1 MLPLAEPTYSVS
13 QLCGEIRELLA
24 EAFASVWVAG
34 EVQRLRPATRG
45 HVYFELVEK
54 GDDDAIV
61 GKLDAVIW
69 SADFQRVKRMLA
81 ATGQRLAE
89 GVQIRCR
96 GNLDFY
102 GAGGRLQLTVRE
114 VDPTFT
120 LGLLELRRRETL
132 AALTAAGLL
141 ERNRSLALP
150 ELPLALALITSAGSA
165 AYHDFLSGLRESGYG
180 FRVLFVHATVQGRDA
195 EREVVSA
202 LHALAAITASAT
214 RQIDCAVVIRG
225 GGSRTDLAAFDSR
238 AIAEAI
244 ARAPFPV
251 LTGLGHEIDRSIADL
266 VAHTAL
272 KTPTKVAE
280 FLVER
285 VARLEL
291 AVEELRRALRRE
303 ALSPLA
309 RAREELGRAERG
321 VSLARLRLA
330 GAGAH
335 VAEHARALARLG
347 RSALRAA
354 RRRGEEVRGRLVQAA
369 PRVLERAGRERL
381 RRGERICGAASG
393 HLREARATLQGLE
406 RLAVQLDPQRTLD
419 RGFSITRDTAGRLL
433 RHPTQV
439 ASGAALVSRLAG
451 GLLHSR
457 VTALESATAAGAA
470 APSPPSS
477 GPSRRRQPSRTPEA
491 QIALDLLPLPARP
504 AGAEQDKEEEAH

>member
-1 MLPLAEPTYSVS
+1 VS
-13 QLCGEIRELLA
+13 QLCGEIREVLA
-24 EAFASVWVAG
+24 EAFPAVWVAG
-34 EVQRLRPATRG
+34 EVARCKQGTRG
-45 HVYFELVEK
+45 HVYFELIEK
-54 GDDDAIV
+54 GDDDSIV

-69 SADFQRVKRMLA
+69 NADFQRVKRMLA
-81 ATGQRLAE
+81 ATDQRLAD

-102 GAGGRLQLTVRE
+102 GAGGRLQLTIRE
-114 VDPTFT
+114 VDPAFT

-132 AALTAAGLL
+132 AALAAAGLMD
-141 ERNRSLALP
+141 RNRALELP
-150 ELPLALALITSAGSA
+150 ELPLALALITSEGSA

-180 FRVLFVHATVQGRDA
+180 FRVLFVHAAVQGRDA

-202 LHALAAITASAT
+202 LRVLAALAGA
-214 RQIDCAVVIRG
+214 RVDCAVVIRG
-225 GGSRTDLAAFDSR
+225 GGSKTDLAAFDSR

-285 VARLEL
+285 VARLDL
-291 AVEELRRALRRE
+291 AVAELRRALRRE
-303 ALSPLA
+303 ALAPLA
-309 RAREELGRAERG
+309 WAREALGRAERG

-335 VAEHARALARLG
+335 VEEHARALARLG

-354 RRRGEEVRGRLVQAA
+354 GRRGEEVRARLALAA
-369 PRVLERAGRERL
+369 PRGVLRAELERRRRAERA
-381 RRGERICGAASG
+381 CGAARG

-406 RLAVQLDPQRTLD
+406 RLAAQLDPQRTLE
-419 RGFSITRDTAGRLL
+419 RGFSVTRDAGGRLL
-433 RHPTQV
+433 RHPAQV
-439 ASGAALVSRLAG
+439 SSGDALLSRLAG
-451 GLLHSR
+451 GLLRSR
-457 VTALESATAAGAA
+457 VEAGEAAAVAMASGATAPAGEIAEPALAA
-470 APSPPSS
+470 KPPMIAPRKPPRRPAPS
-477 GPSRRRQPSRTPEA
+477 A
-491 QIALDLLPLPARP
+491 QIALEFLPAPPGR
-504 AGAEQDKEEEAH
+504 EEEGR

>member
-1 MLPLAEPTYSVS
+1 MS

-24 EAFASVWVAG
+24 EAFPAIWVAG
-34 EVQRLRPATRG
+34 EVARCKQGTRG
-45 HVYFELVEK
+45 HVYFELIEK
-54 GDDDAIV
+54 GDRDSIV

-69 SADFQRVKRMLA
+69 NADHQRVKRMLA
-81 ATGQRLAE
+81 ATDQRLAD

-96 GNLDFY
+96 GSLDFY

-114 VDPTFT
+114 IDPTFT

-132 AALTAAGLL
+132 AALTAAGLM
-141 ERNRSLALP
+141 ERNRSLALS
-150 ELPLALALITSAGSA
+150 ELPLALALVTSEGSA

-180 FRVLFVHATVQGRDA
+180 FRVLFVHAAVQGRDA

-202 LHALAAITASAT
+202 LRVLAGM
-214 RQIDCAVVIRG
+214 RIDCAVVIRG

-244 ARAPFPV
+244 ANAPFPV

-272 KTPTKVAE
+272 KTPTMVAE

-285 VARLEL
+285 VTRLDL
-291 AVEELRRALRRE
+291 AVAELRRAVRRE
-303 ALSPLA
+303 ALAPLA
-309 RAREELGRAERG
+309 RAREALGRAERG

-335 VAEHARALARLG
+335 VAEHARTLARLG

-354 RRRGEEVRGRLVQAA
+354 GRRGDELRARLAVAA
-369 PRVLERAGRERL
+369 PRGLGRAERER
-381 RRGERICGAASG
+381 RRRAERICGGARG

-406 RLAVQLDPQRTLD
+406 RLATQLDPQRTLE
-419 RGFSITRDTAGRLL
+419 RGFSVTRDADGRLL
-433 RHPTQV
+433 RHPGQV
-439 ASGAALVSRLAG
+439 GGGAVLLSRLAG
-451 GLLHSR
+451 GLLRSR
-457 VTALESATAAGAA
+457 VEPGSQPTAGGPATARRPAKPA
-470 APSPPSS
+470 AP
-477 GPSRRRQPSRTPEA
+477 EL
-491 QIALDLLPLPARP
+491 QIAFEFPPAP
-504 AGAEQDKEEEAH
+504 PGKEDRR